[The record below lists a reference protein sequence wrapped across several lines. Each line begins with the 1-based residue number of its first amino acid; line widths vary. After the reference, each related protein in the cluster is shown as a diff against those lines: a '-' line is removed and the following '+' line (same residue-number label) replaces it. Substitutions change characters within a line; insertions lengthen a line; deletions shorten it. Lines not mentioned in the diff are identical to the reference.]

1 MSTHTHIDVDNAQQ
15 YLEQLESR
23 YQRTQEA
30 LTSARANFQAM
41 RELTGSSERQVR
53 QAIHRVQQ
61 LKAQLAALEDA
72 MERVEE
78 QGSAETVAPAR
89 RAPRRAEP
97 GLGPELGARSR
108 DEPLRYRG

>member
-1 MSTHTHIDVDNAQQ
+1 MISHTHNDADNAQQ

-53 QAIHRVQQ
+53 QAMHRVQQ

-78 QGSAETVAPAR
+78 RDGEET
-89 RAPRRAEP
+89 APRTRPANRQVEP
-97 GLGPELGARSR
+97 SSGLGAHPR
-108 DEPLRYRG
+108 D